1 MHDVR
6 RVLLILSLV
15 AVLPLGAAGRAAADP
30 ECAPD
35 APPFDIQR
43 PAGCQRIMYRYGPLH
58 VVPGDNLILFGPVSI
73 ERPPGDGYVVRFK
86 PDLVRLD
93 GTVPD
98 IDILHLHHAVWIS
111 TAFDHP
117 MFASG
122 EEKTIIDLPAGY
134 GIPVRPWDVWAL
146 NYMLHNQTP
155 VPENVYITYEIDFI
169 PKASAQGITPVRPHW
184 LNVSTGANPVYNTI
198 RRYGGPDGECSYPRE
213 RCADLDPYLRDQPG
227 NGTGDVTSMRAG
239 TIVWMGGHV
248 HPGGLRTEVDLRRGG
263 VSSRVFTSDAVYFD
277 PAGPVSWDMSMEVT
291 KPSFRLRLG
300 DGDQLV
306 LNSVYDTAHGS
317 WYEGMGIVVTFIAP
331 ADPSV
336 PDAYGP
342 EYEVVTHGHMPEA
355 SHHGGDDL
363 HAFDAA
369 SQPDLPLTAAA
380 AFTYLPGDTNMS
392 APAIPTV
399 AKGTPFTFANLEPGG
414 QIFHT
419 FTACAA
425 PCTGATG
432 ISYPLADGPVDFDS
446 AELGLGPPE
455 LTAAS
460 NRLVYALPTAAMD
473 PGTYTYFCRVHP
485 FMRGAFTVS

>member
-184 LNVSTGANPVYNTI
+184 LNVSSGANPVYNTI

-227 NGTGDVTSMRAG
+227 NGTGDVTSIPAACGRRWTCAGAACRRACSRPTPCTSIPQAPCRGTCRWRSRSRRSGSGSAMVTSSSSTASTTPPTGRGMRAWASWSRSSPPP
-239 TIVWMGGHV
+239 I
-248 HPGGLRTEVDLRRGG
+248 HPSPMRTARSTR
-263 VSSRVFTSDAVYFD
+263 SSRTATCRRRAITAETTS
-277 PAGPVSWDMSMEVT
+277 T
-291 KPSFRLRLG
+291 PS
-300 DGDQLV
+300 
-306 LNSVYDTAHGS
+306 
-317 WYEGMGIVVTFIAP
+317 
-331 ADPSV
+331 
-336 PDAYGP
+336 
-342 EYEVVTHGHMPEA
+342 
-355 SHHGGDDL
+355 
-363 HAFDAA
+363 
-369 SQPDLPLTAAA
+369 
-380 AFTYLPGDTNMS
+380 
-392 APAIPTV
+392 
-399 AKGTPFTFANLEPGG
+399 TPRP
-414 QIFHT
+414 
-419 FTACAA
+419 
-425 PCTGATG
+425 
-432 ISYPLADGPVDFDS
+432 
-446 AELGLGPPE
+446 
-455 LTAAS
+455 
-460 NRLVYALPTAAMD
+460 NRT
-473 PGTYTYFCRVHP
+473 CR
-485 FMRGAFTVS
+485 